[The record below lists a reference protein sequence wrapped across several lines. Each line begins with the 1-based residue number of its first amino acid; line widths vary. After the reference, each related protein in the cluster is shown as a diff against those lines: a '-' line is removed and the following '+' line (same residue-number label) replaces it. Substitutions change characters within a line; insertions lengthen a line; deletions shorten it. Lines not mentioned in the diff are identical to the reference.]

1 MIELLAPAGNRESFL
16 TALNNGANAIYLGYK
31 NFNAR
36 AKVDNFSFEELSGL
50 IKLAHLHDVKV
61 YMTLN
66 TLVKDDEI
74 NEILDTVYNANT
86 VGIDAFIV
94 QDIGLCSLIKKVY
107 PGIVLHASTQMGVHN
122 LQGAIIAEKLGVTRV
137 VLSRETTLE
146 DIKLIKN
153 NTNLELEYFVQ
164 GALCVGFSGNCY
176 MSGLLYGE
184 SGNRGRCLQLCRLPY
199 SIKYDG
205 KIIGKKYYLS
215 TKDICMASDIQKLI
229 DAGITSF
236 KIEGRA
242 RRSGYVARVVNT
254 YRQILDGKPFT
265 KKMEENLKLAFN
277 RGDYCHSYLN
287 GNDKILFTNTQ
298 NNIGLDVGVVTEFQR
313 GNKFNVVVISSS
325 REIGKNDVLKFFRNN
340 IEVASI
346 SAIDVKNVQGK
357 YVITTTNEVKVGD
370 KVSMLVDFD
379 DEETYLKNQRRVGL
393 KAEFISYVGKRAK
406 LVFTAPYD
414 IKVEVESNTI
424 VQKAQNCPLSK
435 EDIKVQIS
443 KMGNEVFEVKE
454 SNIVIDDIFMAKS
467 EINDMRR
474 RALNILIVKM
484 LEAYT
489 ERNNLKKI
497 MPYKFVGETISKM
510 KTFDDGRQIIVQ
522 MNGYENLTQEII
534 ELATYVVIRADEYT
548 DKYFKQLGAY
558 INKNKLKDKIA
569 IYVPTILTSKDFD
582 RLTKLLQYLP
592 NVSLYINNIGGLYMA
607 FNGFE
612 IIAGISMNICNRHT
626 VRYLELYN
634 IAHVVLSSELSNIEC
649 QELSSQVYEIC
660 YYMTYGYLPFMSFAH
675 CPFKEHIGGSC
686 ANCKYGKMSLISERD
701 EFEFRRTNII
711 SCHFEIEN
719 TKPIVNENKL
729 INLDKVDC
737 FISFKNESANQM
749 IEVIKKNM

>member
-1 MIELLAPAGNRESFL
+1 MIELLAPAGNKESFL
-16 TALNNGANAIYLGYK
+16 SALHNGADAIYLGYK
-31 NFNAR
+31 DFNAR

-66 TLVKDDEI
+66 TLVKDEEI
-74 NEILDTVYNANT
+74 NDILDIVYKANS

-94 QDIGLCSLIKKVY
+94 QDIGLCSLIKKVH

-137 VLSRETTLE
+137 VLSRETSLE
-146 DIKLIKN
+146 DIKLIKA
-153 NTNLELEYFVQ
+153 NTNLELEYFIQ

-176 MSGLLYGE
+176 MSGILYGE

-199 SIKYDG
+199 SIKYNG
-205 KIIGKKYYLS
+205 NIIGKKYYLS

-242 RRSGYVARVVNT
+242 RRSGYVARVVNA
-254 YRQILDGKPFT
+254 YRQILDGKPFN
-265 KKMEENLKLAFN
+265 KEMEDNLKLAFN
-277 RGDYCHSYLN
+277 RGDFCSSYLN
-287 GNDKILFTNTQ
+287 GNNGILYSNTQ
-298 NNIGLDVGVVTEFQR
+298 NNIGLNVGVVTEFQR
-313 GNKFNVVVISSS
+313 GNKFNVVVISSN
-325 REIGKNDVLKFFRNN
+325 REVGKNDVLKFFRESK
-340 IEVASI
+340 EVASI
-346 SAIDVKNVQGK
+346 SAVDVKNIQGK

-370 KVSMLVDFD
+370 KVSMLVDYD
-379 DEETYLKNQRRVGL
+379 DEEIYLKNQRRVGL

-406 LVFTAPYD
+406 LIFTAPYD
-414 IKVEVESNTI
+414 VKVEVESNTI

-435 EDIKVQIS
+435 EDIRVQIS

-454 SNIVIDDIFMAKS
+454 SNIVIEDIFMAKS

-484 LEAYT
+484 LEAYAD
-489 ERNNLKKI
+489 RNNLKKI
-497 MPYKFVGETISKM
+497 VPYQFEGETISKM

-522 MNGYENLTQEII
+522 MNGYEKLTQEIL
-534 ELATYVVIRADEYT
+534 ELSTYVVIRAEEYT

-558 INKNKLKDKIA
+558 INKNKIKDKIA

-582 RLTKLLQYLP
+582 RLKKLLQYLP
-592 NVSLYINNIGGLYMA
+592 NVSLYINNISGLYMA

-612 IIAGISMNICNRHT
+612 IIAGLSMNICNRHT

-634 IAHVVLSSELSNIEC
+634 IANVVLSTELSAPEC
-649 QELSSQVYEIC
+649 QELSSNVYEIC

-686 ANCKYGKMSLISERD
+686 AECKCNKMSLISERE
-701 EFEFRRTNII
+701 EFEYKRTKIL
-711 SCHFEIEN
+711 SCHFELEN
-719 TKPIVNENKL
+719 TKPIINDNKL
-729 INLDKVDC
+729 VNLDKVDC
-737 FISFKNESANQM
+737 FLSFKNESSEQ
-749 IEVIKKNM
+749 IVSVIKKNM